1 MCLAGLFRLSFQ
13 AFRRLYERVEAQI
26 NLYGATTYNFR
37 HTVLT
42 DAYDATGD
50 VKAVQAQARHA
61 TPTMA
66 MGRYVH
72 GRSKTK
78 QVANSIAS
86 TYKCDRLCDKPEH
99 KPIKIN
105 GLEASRRD

>member
-1 MCLAGLFRLSFQ
+1 M
-13 AFRRLYERVEAQI
+13 EAQI